1 MDRQPY
7 IVILAGGL
15 GVKLWPQSRHNKPKQ
30 FLDLL
35 GTGRTLLQMTY
46 DRYAVKFSKDRFLV
60 VTSKKYSQLVQEQL
74 PDLEEQQIISEPIRR
89 NTAAS
94 LCLASYIIQQLDAEA
109 TVIVSPSDQVIFNE
123 AAFFE
128 VLDVALEA
136 SVLDHRLVTV
146 GIQPH
151 SPDTG
156 FGYIQYID
164 GTPDRVKK
172 VKTFT
177 EKPDLALAQT
187 FLESG
192 DFLWNSGIFV
202 WKNQSFIRALETH
215 QPEMSEVFEEGDAYY
230 GTSEEAGFLRKA
242 YSMIKNVSV
251 NAGVLVKSDAVYV
264 VLGNFGWSDLGSWR
278 TLYDFKNKTTFGN
291 VTEGNALLFEAENCY
306 VKSSP
311 ERLVVIQGLK
321 DYLIADNENVL
332 LICKLGD
339 EHKFREF
346 LNGAKEKGTE
356 FL

>member
-1 MDRQPY
+1 MGRQPY

-15 GVKLWPQSRHNKPKQ
+15 GVKLWPESRHAKPKQ

-35 GTGRTLLQMTY
+35 GTGRTLLQMTF
-46 DRYAVKFSKDRFLV
+46 DRYAARFSKDRFLV
-60 VTSKKYSQLVQEQL
+60 VTSKRHVQLVQEQL
-74 PDLEEQQIISEPIRR
+74 PELEERQIVAEPLRR

-94 LCLASYIIQQLDAEA
+94 LCLSSYIIQQLDPDA
-109 TVIVSPSDQVIFNE
+109 TVIVSPSDQVIFND
-123 AAFFE
+123 AAFFD
-128 VLDVALEA
+128 VLDAALEA
-136 SVLDHRLVTV
+136 SVADHRLITV

-156 FGYIQYID
+156 FGYIQYLD
-164 GTPDRVKK
+164 GTPDRAKK

-215 QPEMSEVFEEGDAYY
+215 MPEMSEVFEEGDAYY
-230 GTSEEAGFLRKA
+230 GTPEEAGFLRKA
-242 YSMIKNVSV
+242 YSMVKNVSV

-264 VLGNFGWSDLGSWR
+264 VLGDFGWSNLGSWR
-278 TLYDFKNKTTFGN
+278 TLYDFKNKSAQGN
-291 VTEGNALLFEAENCY
+291 VTEGNALLFDAENCY
-306 VKSSP
+306 VKSNP
-311 ERLVVIQGLK
+311 ERLVVVQGLK
-321 DYLIADNENVL
+321 DYLVTENENVL
-332 LICKLGD
+332 LICKLGE

-346 LNGAKEKGTE
+346 LNGAKEKGSE